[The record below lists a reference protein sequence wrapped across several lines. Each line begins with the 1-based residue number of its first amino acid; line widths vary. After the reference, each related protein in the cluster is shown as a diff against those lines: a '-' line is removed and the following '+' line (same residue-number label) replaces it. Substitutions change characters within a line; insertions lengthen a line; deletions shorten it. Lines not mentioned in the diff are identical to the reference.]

1 MRTRPPDLRLVR
13 TREGRWRE
21 SPMRESHERESHVR
35 QGHVRESQMR
45 ENAVRENPARE
56 ARPRRRAPATQVSQ
70 PHDKDVT
77 RPIKV
82 TDRLTSRTKPRLASP
97 SRGQSW
103 TVAMSEKD
111 PPGSKRAD
119 RSDWS
124 SAWEVVA
131 RLAAA
136 REATLRTLGQDRRKA
151 PPIRASKRNATAAPK
166 PDASSAKATAEQSA
180 SAPAKEMAKEATK
193 QSPKPASD
201 QIAAPAAPI
210 DPDQLA
216 RAVAE
221 IEKASAA
228 LREAEPGLEV
238 GLPDAPSH
246 RRKYWSIWLLVGA
259 VWISAT
265 LVVAGATG
273 AILYVFG

>member
-1 MRTRPPDLRLVR
+1 
-13 TREGRWRE
+13 
-21 SPMRESHERESHVR
+21 
-35 QGHVRESQMR
+35 
-45 ENAVRENPARE
+45 
-56 ARPRRRAPATQVSQ
+56 
-70 PHDKDVT
+70 
-77 RPIKV
+77 
-82 TDRLTSRTKPRLASP
+82 
-97 SRGQSW
+97 
-103 TVAMSEKD
+103 MSEKD
-111 PPGSKRAD
+111 APGSKRAD

-136 REATLRTLGQDRRKA
+136 REATLRTLGQDRRNA
-151 PPIRASKRNATAAPK
+151 PPIRAPKRNATAAPK
-166 PDASSAKATAEQSA
+166 PDASSAKATAEQYA
-180 SAPAKEMAKEATK
+180 SQQVKGTPKDTAKETTK
-193 QSPKPASD
+193 QSSKPVSD